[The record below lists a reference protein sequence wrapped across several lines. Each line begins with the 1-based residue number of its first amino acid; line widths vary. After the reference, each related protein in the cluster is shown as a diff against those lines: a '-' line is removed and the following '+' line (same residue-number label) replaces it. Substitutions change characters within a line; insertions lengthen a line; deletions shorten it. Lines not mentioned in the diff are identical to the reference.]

1 MLITKPHFLQYS
13 WSLSRQFCK
22 PGLVLEIRTVLFK
35 VRFVILASWKKRF
48 FENII
53 YIINKNF
60 RKIGLKSYIWWEEFC
75 YTLGNLTLRL
85 ALLYIISSTFI
96 KYLLVLHVDEG
107 TVFEDTS
114 YCRKRNWGWG
124 LVEKEAERKLMQYIK
139 HNLQQW
145 KDIVVFI
152 SQIIVVPRN
161 WDNHKMSQ
169 ANITEKAS
177 DRW

>member
-60 RKIGLKSYIWWEEFC
+60 RKNWAQVLYMM
-75 YTLGNLTLRL
+75 RRV
-85 ALLYIISSTFI
+85 LLYIRKSYTQISFTVYNLLYFYKIFTSTTCWWRYCIWRHFI
-96 KYLLVLHVDEG
+96 LQKKKLRLR
-107 TVFEDTS
+107 FS
-114 YCRKRNWGWG
+114 RKRS
-124 LVEKEAERKLMQYIK
+124 R
-139 HNLQQW
+139 
-145 KDIVVFI
+145 
-152 SQIIVVPRN
+152 
-161 WDNHKMSQ
+161 
-169 ANITEKAS
+169 EKAYAVY
-177 DRW
+177 